1 MSNRIYLKHKSRSV
15 RSAFMTSVAAPALI
29 LSGGLA
35 VTAPAYAQDTGD
47 VANDDVIIVT
57 GSRLK
62 DSNIEATS
70 PVMTIGSEA
79 INIRGATDV
88 VDLLNTLPQIITT
101 GGSQNTGFANGAN
114 GTATVNLRGLGTTRT
129 LVLVDGKRLPYGSPT
144 AGGFASDIN
153 LVPAQLVERV
163 EITTGGGSAVYGSDA
178 IAGVANFVLKKD
190 FEGFEIDGLFGFN
203 QSGNGSEQIQSFV
216 AGIGETPV
224 SGSTTG
230 NETFDINAIMG
241 ANIDGGR
248 GNVTAYFRYLHNNGL
263 QQGERDFSQC
273 ALVEGATP
281 QTRRCLG
288 SNQGPFPTTFVVG
301 VQAELDAMGNPIS
314 DPLFDAG
321 GNALLDAMGNQR
333 TQQRNVGLV
342 DAAGNQLTSPTALLL
357 DLDGDGTATDLAF
370 DGLGNQVFL
379 PNAAGA
385 FSLQNDNTFAPG
397 FTNAFNFNPFNPIR
411 RSVERFN
418 AGFSGNYDITD
429 KINSYMSFGFTQS
442 NSPQIIAPSA
452 AFGTSVNVVNC
463 DNPLLTAEQLANI
476 CGTFDAGTGLYGR
489 DQDGDGLVQSNIRRR
504 FVEGGNR
511 TDDRTLTNFRVVGG
525 FQGATFDDWE
535 FDVFGQFAA
544 TSLSR
549 LQVNQVTSVQMT
561 RALDIVDDGSGNPV
575 CRSFLN
581 GTDPACVPFISAYVV
596 GAVNDPALFAYV
608 DTPTLTQ
615 GNIQQTVF
623 GGTIQNGLERYGMKS
638 PWAENAAHILFG
650 VEYRRDQLSTQADAT
665 NAGGQLIGSGGAVL
679 PTNGKTEVWELYM
692 ETAIPL
698 IEDMPYIDQLSITGA
713 YRYSNYG
720 SSDIR
725 NNAAGGNFSAST
737 FAAGLSWVPVEDIRF
752 RAQFQRAIRAPNIG
766 NLFLPQNGG
775 LTALT
780 DPCAGFAGSPP
791 PGQVPTATAAQC
803 ANTGVTAA
811 QFGAIPPDSG
821 QLNILVGGNP
831 NLTPEVANTYT
842 IGAIITPRQAPGLT
856 VSLDYFNIALTN
868 VIAAIPPAFSL
879 NTCLQTGDPQFCNLI
894 SRGSDGSLTALPRTQ
909 NNIAATAVNIARADT
924 QGIDARVTYSY
935 DFGKW
940 GSFNWDYNASYYLEV
955 STLPVPGSGQFD
967 CVGFFDNACGNPT
980 FEYVHNFTT
989 TYQTNFDVSL
999 ALVWRYVSGV
1009 DRISAIDGPTGA
1021 ITTFAPSA
1029 LASASLDSE
1038 SYIDLAAFWDIA
1050 ENVRLRAGVNNVLD
1064 NDPPIVPSFGPS
1076 PTGNQSA
1083 NSYPGNYT
1091 LSGRYIFT
1099 GINIRF

>member
-1 MSNRIYLKHKSRSV
+1 MSNRVYLKHKSRSV

-47 VANDDVIIVT
+47 VASDDVIIVT

-62 DSNIEATS
+62 DANIAATS
-70 PVMTIGSEA
+70 PVMTIGSAA
-79 INIRGATDV
+79 INIRGTTDV
-88 VDLLNTLPQIITT
+88 VDLLNTLPQVISTAA
-101 GGSQNTGFANGAN
+101 SQNTGFANGAD
-114 GTATVNLRGLGTTRT
+114 GTSNVNLRGLGPTRT
-129 LVLVDGKRLPYGSPT
+129 LVLVDGKRLPYGSPS
-144 AGGFASDIN
+144 AGGFAADIN
-153 LVPAQLVERV
+153 LVPVQLVERI
-163 EITTGGGSAVYGSDA
+163 EIVTGGASAVYGSDA
-178 IAGVANFVLKKD
+178 IAGVANFILKKD

-203 QSGNGSEQIQSFV
+203 QSGNGSDLIQSAV
-216 AGIGETPV
+216 AAFGETPL

-281 QTRRCLG
+281 QARRCLG
-288 SNQGPFPTTFVVG
+288 SNQGPFPTTYVVG
-301 VQAELDAMGNPIS
+301 VQAELDAMGNPVS
-314 DPLFDAG
+314 DLLFDAG
-321 GNALLDAMGNQR
+321 GNALLDAMGDQR

-370 DGLGNQVFL
+370 DGLGNQIFL
-379 PNAAGA
+379 PNASGA
-385 FSLQNDNTFAPG
+385 FSLNSDNTLSSG
-397 FTNAFNFNPFNPIR
+397 FNNPFNFNPFNPIR

-429 KINSYMSFGFTQS
+429 KISSYMTFGFTQS

-452 AFGTSVNVVNC
+452 AFGSSINVLNC
-463 DNPLLTAEQLANI
+463 DNPLLTAQQLANI
-476 CGTFDAGTGLYGR
+476 CGALDAGTGLYGR
-489 DQDGDGLVQSNIRRR
+489 DQDGDGLVQVNIRRR
-504 FVEGGNR
+504 FVEGGPR
-511 TDDRTLTNFRVVGG
+511 TDDRTLTNLRIVGG
-525 FQGATFDDWE
+525 FTGTTFDDWE
-535 FDVFGQFAA
+535 FDVSGQFAA

-549 LQVNQVTSVQMT
+549 LQFNQVTATQMT
-561 RALDIVDDGSGNPV
+561 RALDIVDDGAGNPV
-575 CRSFLN
+575 CRSVVD
-581 GTDPACVPFISAYVV
+581 GTDPNCLPFISAFVV
-596 GAVNDPALFAYV
+596 GAQNDPGLIAYV

-623 GGTIQNGLERYGMKS
+623 AGTIQNNLERYGVKS
-638 PWAENAAHILFG
+638 PWADNAASILFG
-650 VEYRRDQLSTQADAT
+650 VEYRRDQLSTQADGT
-665 NAGGQLIGSGGAVL
+665 NQQGLLIGSGGSVL

-698 IEDMPYIDQLSITGA
+698 IEDMPFIDQLSITGA
-713 YRYSNYG
+713 YRFSNYG
-720 SSDIR
+720 SRDIR
-725 NNAAGGNFSAST
+725 NNVSGGDFTAST

-752 RAQFQRAIRAPNIG
+752 RAQFQRAIRAPNVG

-775 LTALT
+775 LAPLS
-780 DPCAGFAGSPP
+780 DPCAGFAGTPP

-803 ANTGVTAA
+803 ANTGVTPA

-821 QLNILVGGNP
+821 QLNVLTGGNP
-831 NLTPEVANTYT
+831 NLVPEVANTYT
-842 IGAIITPRQAPGLT
+842 IGAIIQPRQAPGLT

-868 VIAAIPPAFSL
+868 VISSIPATFTLAS
-879 NTCLQTGDPQFCNLI
+879 CLQTGNPQFCSLI
-894 SRGSDGSLTALPRTQ
+894 SRGTDGSLTELPRTR
-909 NNIAATAVNIARADT
+909 NNIVATSQNIARSDT
-924 QGIDARVTYSY
+924 QGIDARVTYGY

-940 GSFNWDYNASYYLEV
+940 GSFNWDYNATYYIE
-955 STLPVPGSGQFD
+955 SSSLPVPGAGQFD
-967 CVGFFDNACGNPT
+967 CVGFFDNSCGNPT
-980 FEYVHNFTT
+980 FDYVHNFTT

-1009 DRISAIDGPTGA
+1009 DRINTINATTGV
-1021 ITTFAPSA
+1021 ITPFAASA

-1038 SYIDLAAFWDIA
+1038 SYVDLAAFWDIA
-1050 ENVRLRAGVNNVLD
+1050 ENVRLRAGVNNVFD
-1064 NDPPIVPSFGPS
+1064 NDPPIVPTFGPGA
-1076 PTGNQSA
+1076 TGNASA
-1083 NSYPGNYT
+1083 NSFPGTYT
-1091 LSGRYIFT
+1091 LAGRYIFT
-1099 GINIRF
+1099 GINVRF